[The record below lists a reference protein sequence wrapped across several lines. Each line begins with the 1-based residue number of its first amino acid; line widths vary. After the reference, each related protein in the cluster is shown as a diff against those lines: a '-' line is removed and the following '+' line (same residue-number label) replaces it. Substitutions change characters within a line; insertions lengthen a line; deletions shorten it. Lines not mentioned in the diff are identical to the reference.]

1 MVIRVHGHSDEPVVT
16 FGFSVFGLIRFD
28 DSDQADL
35 DEATDVRR
43 SVHENHDI
51 ERSPSSPSV
60 EGMKPKSNGN
70 IIPWG
75 RRPPNMNEFE
85 SGS

>member
-1 MVIRVHGHSDEPVVT
+1 VVIRVHGHSDEPVVT

-51 ERSPSSPSV
+51 ERVSV
-60 EGMKPKSNGN
+60 LAKR
-70 IIPWG
+70 G
-75 RRPPNMNEFE
+75 RNEAE
-85 SGS
+85 IEREHHPLGKETA